1 MSEYSVKIDKLRP
14 DGYEFPVGLTDDGT
28 VGTNVAATTTGG
40 LQKCIGG
47 DTGNTFHIFANPSGS
62 GNFVSSFNGEVDI
75 LLVGGGGAGGGG
87 NTGPEEFMYGG
98 GGGGGGVTYV
108 SNYPVKPQASYAVVV
123 GAGGT
128 TDQTRGPGNEFIA
141 STVRKG
147 ANSSFTDTARP
158 VHPDNT
164 TLLGGGGSG
173 GGSRHI
179 SPMGGGFTFE
189 GFGSTGG
196 TTMPGSYDLG
206 NTPYSNPLYPEL
218 GIADHQTATMNV
230 AGPNG
235 ANAHSYLRRLNP
247 PVNPV
252 HPALS
257 IRFYAHIGGSGG
269 SPPSGDDRN
278 SITGGGGGAGQH
290 GGGYGGRTGPA
301 YSPQWGNAG
310 YGLMPRPPGLH
321 GGSGVYIPEMVEAE
335 LGTPGGKQSP
345 LNPFPTGTN
354 YGFFGGGGCGKAN
367 EGAAPQLGGPG
378 PYFGPGPAGSPEA
391 PNWTWHIGPPD
402 VTVHLGW
409 GGGAGGGGGGDWALN
424 PSVGRTAASGSLNG
438 AANTGGGGAGGG
450 GAGGGTHPSTSVLEQ
465 SGSGGSGIVV
475 IKYKTH
481 KKNFIVN

>member
-1 MSEYSVKIDKLRP
+1 MSNYSVKIDKLRP
-14 DGYEFPVGLTDDGT
+14 DGYEFPVGLNDDDT

-87 NTGPEEFMYGG
+87 SSGPTTYRPGG

-108 SNYPVKPQASYAVVV
+108 SNYPVKPQVSYAVVV

-128 TDQTRGPGNEFIA
+128 TDQTRGPGNEFLA

-158 VHPDNT
+158 IHPDNT

-173 GGSRHI
+173 GGSRHL
-179 SPMGGGFTFE
+179 SPMGGGYTFE
-189 GFGSTGG
+189 GFGCTGG
-196 TTMPGSYDLG
+196 TGSPASYLTP
-206 NTPYSNPLYPEL
+206 TPYSNPLYPEL
-218 GIADHQTATMNV
+218 GLNDHQTATMNV

-247 PVNPV
+247 PANPV
-252 HPALS
+252 HPSLS
-257 IRFYAHIGGSGG
+257 IRFYAHIGGSGYG
-269 SPPSGDDRN
+269 SPTGDDKN
-278 SITGGGGGAGQH
+278 NFGGAGGGAGQH
-290 GGGYGGRTGPA
+290 GGGYGNKTGPA
-301 YSPQWGNAG
+301 YQPQWGNAG
-310 YGLMPRPPGLH
+310 YGLSPRPPGLH

-354 YGFFGGGGCGKAN
+354 YGFFGGGGCGKGSEASV
-367 EGAAPQLGGPG
+367 PILGGPAPG
-378 PYFGPGPAGSPEA
+378 FGPGPSGPDDA
-391 PNWTWHIGPPD
+391 PYWPWAIGPGD
-402 VTVHLGW
+402 GQINLGW
-409 GGGAGGGGGGDWALN
+409 GGGAGGGAGGDWALN
-424 PSVGRTAASGSLNG
+424 PSVGRTATSGNLNG
-438 AANTGGGGAGGG
+438 AANTGGGGA
-450 GAGGGTHPSTSVLEQ
+450 AGGGDGIAPSLSL

-475 IKYKTH
+475 IKYKTN